1 MQVRW
6 TWRQKRRLK
15 RYLLV
20 AAVAALFAWAHAS
33 AQSPWANDEPW
44 WEYEDSTPTIPIDV
58 RLKIHNITQ
67 TWSLAHE
74 YHNRRFRPIYDQR
87 AGQNIAF
94 ATRWNASFLP
104 YWIAF
109 SETLHEYLS
118 SKLQFEARITVP
130 GTVVDLTHSQLAGR
144 TRMVAAALVE
154 KARVLTLYLED
165 DKVRARWE
173 IFTQRLITLEE
184 AIKELD

>member
-1 MQVRW
+1 MQLPWNIRAVILLGVLWFGTPALAAQW
-6 TWRQKRRLK
+6 T
-15 RYLLV
+15 
-20 AAVAALFAWAHAS
+20 
-33 AQSPWANDEPW
+33 NDEPW

-58 RLKIHNITQ
+58 SLKIHNIKQ
-67 TWSLAHE
+67 SRSLAFE
-74 YHNRRFRPIYDQR
+74 YHNRRFKPIYDQR

-94 ATRWNASFLP
+94 ASRWNASFKP
-104 YWIAF
+104 YWVAL
-109 SETLHEYLS
+109 SETLYDYIQ

-130 GTVVDLTHSQLAGR
+130 GKIVDLTHSRLAGK